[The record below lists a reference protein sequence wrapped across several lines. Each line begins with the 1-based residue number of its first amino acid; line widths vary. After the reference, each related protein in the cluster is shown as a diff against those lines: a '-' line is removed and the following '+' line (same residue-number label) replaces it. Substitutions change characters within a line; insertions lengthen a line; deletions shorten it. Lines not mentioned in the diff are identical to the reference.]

1 MSTLPP
7 PHRAWDGRTLEQA
20 LLDLEDWRPLNDEE
34 CQAWVGGELG
44 PAPDGQQYGISP
56 CGISV
61 VYRER
66 SLEAA
71 VVALHSVGAHG
82 LLVALL
88 DSDEAE
94 QLHGAA
100 RLDVCIALGDHARA
114 LRALEEEAPWAREYV
129 LDDRL
134 RPWTRPAVWQWAQDL
149 ARIVAARQ
157 AAMAAMH
164 GAEGLGTEC

>member
-1 MSTLPP
+1 MSSAPLR
-7 PHRAWDGRTLEQA
+7 RAWDGRTLEQE

-34 CQAWVGGELG
+34 CQAWRAGELG
-44 PAPDGQQYGISP
+44 PAPDGQLFGLSP
-56 CGISV
+56 CGIAV

-66 SLEAA
+66 SLEEA

-88 DSDEAE
+88 DSAEANL
-94 QLHGAA
+94 LHGAA
-100 RLDVCIALGDHARA
+100 RLDVCIALGDQARA

-134 RPWTRPAVWQWAQDL
+134 RPWTRPAVWQWAQDV

-157 AAMAAMH
+157 AAVAAMC
-164 GAEGLGTEC
+164 GEEGLGTEC